1 MFFTITYIKVTN
13 SSMFL
18 PLQGH
23 HQRVYI
29 YIYSKYLC
37 LKQYLN
43 IVRFYTQICDVY
55 IQSLMVTLYGGE
67 HAEFVTLK

>member
-23 HQRVYI
+23 HERV
-29 YIYSKYLC
+29 YIYSKYLR
-37 LKQYLN
+37 LKQHLN
-43 IVRFYTQICDVY
+43 IVCFYTQTSDVY
-55 IQSLMVTLYGGE
+55 IQSLMVTLYGEE
-67 HAEFVTLK
+67 HAGF

>member
-29 YIYSKYLC
+29 HSKYLC
-37 LKQYLN
+37 LKQHINILRFIHKYLM
-43 IVRFYTQICDVY
+43 YMY
-55 IQSLMVTLYGGE
+55 SP
-67 HAEFVTLK
+67 